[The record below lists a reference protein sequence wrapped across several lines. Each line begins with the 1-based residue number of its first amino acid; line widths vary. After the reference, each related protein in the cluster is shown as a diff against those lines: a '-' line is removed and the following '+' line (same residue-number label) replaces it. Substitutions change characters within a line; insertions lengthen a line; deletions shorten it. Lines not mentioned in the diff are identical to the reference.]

1 MKIVRY
7 GSYDD
12 IDVEFLDEFHHVK
25 EHQTYSNFKRGQI
38 KNPYDRTLFGVGY
51 IGVGKYKAKINGKMT
66 DAYEKWTGIMERCY
80 LNPEKYPAYYGKC
93 IVCDEWHNFQ
103 SFAKWFEENRYYVE
117 DSRLNIDKDIL
128 FPKCNIYSPKTCLL
142 VPQCI
147 NMLFMNKPNNRKLPN
162 GIKKY
167 KSGYLAKY
175 NGEELGIY
183 ETVEKAY
190 EVYAS
195 KKEEAIREVLN
206 EYKDILPK
214 ETYDAI
220 YNYRFDIRNDRN
232 YQMA

>member
-7 GSYDD
+7 GSYND
-12 IDVEFLDEFHHVK
+12 IDVEFLDEFHYVK

-51 IGVGKYKAKINGKMT
+51 IGVGEYKAKIKGKMT

-93 IVCDEWHNFQ
+93 IVCEEWHNFQ
-103 SFAKWFEENRYYVE
+103 NFAKWFEENRYYVS

-142 VPQCI
+142 IPQRI
-147 NMLFMNKPNNRKLPN
+147 NMLFLNKPNNRGLPN
-162 GIKKY
+162 GIVKQGK
-167 KSGYLAKY
+167 GFLAKY
-175 NGEELGIY
+175 KHEPLGVFSS
-183 ETVEKAY
+183 VEKAY

-206 EYKDILPK
+206 EYKDVLPK

-220 YNYRFDIRNDRN
+220 YNYRFDIRNDKN
-232 YQMA
+232 YKAA

>member
-7 GSYDD
+7 GGCDD
-12 IDVEFLDEFHHVK
+12 IDVEFLDEHHYIK
-25 EHQTYSNFKRGQI
+25 EHQAYVNFKSGSI

-51 IGVGKYKAKINGKMT
+51 IGVGEYKAKINGKMT

-93 IVCDEWHNFQ
+93 IVCEEWHNFQ
-103 SFAKWFEENRYYVE
+103 NFAKWFEENRYYVE

-142 VPQCI
+142 IPQRI
-147 NMLFMNKPNNRKLPN
+147 NMLFLNKPNNRGLPN
-162 GIKKY
+162 GIVKQGK
-167 KSGYLAKY
+167 GFLAKY
-175 NGEELGIY
+175 KHESLGVFNS
-183 ETVEKAY
+183 VEKAY

-206 EYKDILPK
+206 EYKDVLPK
-214 ETYDAI
+214 ETYSAI
-220 YNYRFDIRNDRN
+220 YNYRFDIRNDKN
-232 YQMA
+232 YKVA